1 MRGRHRVRSGDED
14 YSAYVEAS
22 WPRLF
27 RTAHALTGD
36 RHEAEDLL
44 QASLAKTF
52 VSWRRVRDKGAADAY
67 VRRVMVNTAASRWR
81 SGRHEQ
87 ATDVVPDAGHD
98 GGVES
103 ATTQVVLWQRISEL
117 PPRMRATLVL
127 RYYEDLTEAETARE
141 MGLDW
146 WSHDPFF
153 SGRTPEALERE
164 QDDGEVRALRERLA
178 QLEDVVRRAGL
189 EGGDHAPERAPK
201 HAPEL
206 TAEGDRHE

>member
-1 MRGRHRVRSGDED
+1 MRDSDEVAFGDFM
-14 YSAYVEAS
+14 AAR
-22 WPRLF
+22 WAALF
-27 RTAHALTGD
+27 RTAYLITGD

-44 QASLAKTF
+44 QTSLAKTF

-87 ATDVVPDAGHD
+87 ATAVLPDAGHD

-141 MGLDW
+141 MGC
-146 WSHDPFF
+146 SVGAVKSQTHH
-153 SGRTPEALERE
+153 ALKR
-164 QDDGEVRALRERLA
+164 LRSSLGDEMLA
-178 QLEDVVRRAGL
+178 GISQGAR
-189 EGGDHAPERAPK
+189 
-201 HAPEL
+201 
-206 TAEGDRHE
+206 

>member
-1 MRGRHRVRSGDED
+1 MRDSDEVAFGDFM
-14 YSAYVEAS
+14 AAR
-22 WPRLF
+22 WTALF
-27 RTAHALTGD
+27 RTAYLITGD

-44 QASLAKTF
+44 QTSLAKTF

-87 ATDVVPDAGHD
+87 ATAVLPDAGHD

-141 MGLDW
+141 LGC
-146 WSHDPFF
+146 SVGAVKSQTHH
-153 SGRTPEALERE
+153 ALKR
-164 QDDGEVRALRERLA
+164 LRSSLGDEMLA
-178 QLEDVVRRAGL
+178 GISQGAR
-189 EGGDHAPERAPK
+189 
-201 HAPEL
+201 
-206 TAEGDRHE
+206 

>member
-1 MRGRHRVRSGDED
+1 MRDTDEVAFGDFM
-14 YSAYVEAS
+14 AAR
-22 WPRLF
+22 WTALF
-27 RTAHALTGD
+27 RTAYLITGN

-44 QASLAKTF
+44 QTSLAKTF

-87 ATDVVPDAGHD
+87 ATDVLPDAGHD

-141 MGLDW
+141 MGC
-146 WSHDPFF
+146 SVGAVKSQTHH
-153 SGRTPEALERE
+153 ALKR
-164 QDDGEVRALRERLA
+164 LRSSLGDEMLA
-178 QLEDVVRRAGL
+178 GISQGAR
-189 EGGDHAPERAPK
+189 
-201 HAPEL
+201 
-206 TAEGDRHE
+206 